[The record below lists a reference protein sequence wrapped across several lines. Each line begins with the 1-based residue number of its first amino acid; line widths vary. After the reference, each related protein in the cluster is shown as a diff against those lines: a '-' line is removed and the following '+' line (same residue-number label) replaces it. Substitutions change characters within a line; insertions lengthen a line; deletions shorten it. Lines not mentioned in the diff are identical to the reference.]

1 MHGLTRAQSS
11 HRAFLVMDKHQLEW
25 PPVAFASCGLWT
37 GDGRIMVIGRDGKI
51 GAIRRGSPVK
61 LWETLPAP
69 AVSIS
74 VLTSGGAAVA
84 IMDGTLVGFSKRVRL
99 DVMPVYITCSVS

>member
-1 MHGLTRAQSS
+1 
-11 HRAFLVMDKHQLEW
+11 MDKHQLEW

-61 LWETLPAP
+61 LWGTLPAP
-69 AVSIS
+69 AVAIS

-84 IMDGTLVGFSKRVRL
+84 IMDGTLTGFSKRVYL
-99 DVMPVYITCSVS
+99 TYSFFYKVFYISTNFIIFYVL